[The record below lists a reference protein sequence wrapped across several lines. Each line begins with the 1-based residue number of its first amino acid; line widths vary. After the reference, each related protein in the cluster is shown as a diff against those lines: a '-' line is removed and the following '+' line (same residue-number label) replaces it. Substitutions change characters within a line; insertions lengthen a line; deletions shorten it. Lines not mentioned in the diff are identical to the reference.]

1 MPDRVDAGDLTK
13 QNPRSNVSPA
23 LPCAVSWR
31 YRDEVDTVADAAP
44 DRLTEKGRDMDLNLE
59 GAVAIVTG
67 AGRGIGLAVTRTLV
81 GEGVRVLAASR
92 SITPD
97 LEALAEPGAV
107 QVVAADLTDPAVPER
122 LIAGAASLG
131 DLSVLVNNVGG
142 VRPRTGGFEAVTDDE
157 WMETFQLDALSA
169 IRMTRAAVPAMRRLG
184 RGSVV
189 TVASVNARLPDPAVI
204 DYSAAKAAL
213 VSFSKSL
220 SKEIGGDGIRV
231 NTVSPGPVATDLWLG
246 DGGVA
251 ATLSSASGAE
261 RERVVA
267 GAEASMV
274 TGRFTRPEEVA
285 ALVAFLASDLVAGN
299 ITGADFVID
308 GGLTAEL

>member
-1 MPDRVDAGDLTK
+1 MDLG
-13 QNPRSNVSPA
+13 
-23 LPCAVSWR
+23 LGG
-31 YRDEVDTVADAAP
+31 TVA
-44 DRLTEKGRDMDLNLE
+44 L
-59 GAVAIVTG
+59 VTG

-81 GEGVRVLAASR
+81 AEGARVLAASR
-92 SITPD
+92 TVTPE
-97 LEALAEPGAV
+97 LAALAAAGT
-107 QVVAADLTDPAVPER
+107 VVAVPADLTDPSVAEDLVARAEALGR
-122 LIAGAASLG
+122 LR
-131 DLSVLVNNVGG
+131 VLVNNVGG
-142 VRPRTGGFEAVTDDE
+142 VHPRTGGFASVTDEE
-157 WMETFQLDALSA
+157 WTGTFQLDALTA
-169 IRMTRAAVPAMRRLG
+169 IRMTRAALPVMRTAG
-184 RGSVV
+184 GGAVV

-220 SKEIGGDGIRV
+220 SKEVGRDGIRV

-251 ATLSSASGAE
+251 ATVSAAAGAA
-261 RERVVA
+261 REQIVA

-274 TGRFTRPEEVA
+274 TGRFTRPDEVA

-299 ITGADFVID
+299 TTGADVVID

>member
-1 MPDRVDAGDLTK
+1 
-13 QNPRSNVSPA
+13 
-23 LPCAVSWR
+23 
-31 YRDEVDTVADAAP
+31 
-44 DRLTEKGRDMDLNLE
+44 MDLGLE
-59 GAVAIVTG
+59 GTVAIVTG

-81 GEGVRVLAASR
+81 AEGARVLAASR

-97 LEALAEPGAV
+97 LAALAEAGGVTAI
-107 QVVAADLTDPAVPER
+107 AADLTDPSVADELVAR
-122 LIAGAASLG
+122 AG
-131 DLSVLVNNVGG
+131 DLGPVGILVNNVGG
-142 VRPRTGGFEAVTDDE
+142 VRPRTGGFAAVSDDE
-157 WMETFQLDALSA
+157 WMGTFQLDALTA
-169 IRMTRAAVPAMRRLG
+169 IRMTRAALPVMRDAR

-213 VSFSKSL
+213 VNFSKSL
-220 SKEIGGDGIRV
+220 SKEVGADGIRV

-251 ATLSSASGAE
+251 ATVSAAAGAE
-261 RERVVA
+261 RAQIVA

-274 TGRFTRPEEVA
+274 TGRFTKPEEVA
-285 ALVAFLASDLVAGN
+285 ALVVFLASDLVAGN

>member
-1 MPDRVDAGDLTK
+1 
-13 QNPRSNVSPA
+13 
-23 LPCAVSWR
+23 
-31 YRDEVDTVADAAP
+31 
-44 DRLTEKGRDMDLNLE
+44 MDLGLD
-59 GAVAIVTG
+59 GAVALVTG

-81 GEGVRVLAASR
+81 AEGARVLAASR
-92 SITPD
+92 TVTPE
-97 LEALAEPGAV
+97 LGALAEGGAV
-107 QVVAADLTDPAVPER
+107 VAVAADLTDPAVAEDLVAR
-122 LIAGAASLG
+122 AEALG
-131 DLSVLVNNVGG
+131 VLRVLVNNVGG
-142 VRPRTGGFEAVTDDE
+142 VHPRTGGFVSVTDEE
-157 WMETFQLDALSA
+157 WTGTFQLDALTA
-169 IRMTRAAVPAMRRLG
+169 IRMTRAALPVMRTAG
-184 RGSVV
+184 GGAVV

-220 SKEIGGDGIRV
+220 SKEVGRDGIRV

-251 ATLSSASGAE
+251 ATVSAAAGAA
-261 RERVVA
+261 REQIVA

-274 TGRFTRPEEVA
+274 TGRFTRPDEVA

-299 ITGADFVID
+299 ITGADVVID

>member
-1 MPDRVDAGDLTK
+1 MSPT
-13 QNPRSNVSPA
+13 PFSNG
-23 LPCAVSWR
+23 LR
-31 YRDEVDTVADAAP
+31 
-44 DRLTEKGRDMDLNLE
+44 GRDSDVELGLD

-81 GEGVRVLAASR
+81 AEGVRVLAASR
-92 SITPD
+92 SITPA
-97 LEALAEPGAV
+97 LESIAETGAAIA
-107 QVVAADLTDPAVPER
+107 VAADLTDAGVPAQLVSQ
-122 LIAGAASLG
+122 AADLG
-131 DLSVLVNNVGG
+131 ELTILVNNVGG
-142 VRPRTGGFEAVTDDE
+142 VRPRTGGFESVTDHE
-157 WMETFQLDALSA
+157 WMGTFQLDALSA
-169 IRMTRAAVPAMRRLG
+169 IRMTRAALPGMRKLG

-213 VSFSKSL
+213 VNFSKSL
-220 SKEIGGDGIRV
+220 SKEVGRDGIRV
-231 NTVSPGPVATDLWLG
+231 NAVSPGPVATDLWLG

-251 ATLSSASGAE
+251 ATISDAAGAG
-261 RERVVA
+261 REQIVA

-274 TGRFTRPEEVA
+274 TGRFTKPEEVA

-299 ITGADFVID
+299 VTGADFVID

>member
-1 MPDRVDAGDLTK
+1 
-13 QNPRSNVSPA
+13 
-23 LPCAVSWR
+23 
-31 YRDEVDTVADAAP
+31 
-44 DRLTEKGRDMDLNLE
+44 MDLNLE

-81 GEGVRVLAASR
+81 AEGARVLAASR
-92 SITPD
+92 TITPD
-97 LEALAEPGAV
+97 LAALAEQGAV
-107 QVVAADLTDPAVPER
+107 EVVAADLTDPAVPES
-122 LIAGAASLG
+122 LIAGAAPLG

-142 VRPRTGGFEAVTDDE
+142 VRPRTGGFEAVTDEE
-157 WMETFQLDALSA
+157 WMGTFQLDALSA
-169 IRMTRAAVPAMRRLG
+169 IRMTRAALPAMRRAG
-184 RGSVV
+184 GGSVV

-213 VSFSKSL
+213 VNFSKSL
-220 SKEIGGDGIRV
+220 SKEVGRDRIRV

-251 ATLSSASGAE
+251 ATLSSANGAE

-267 GAEASMV
+267 GAEASMI
-274 TGRFTRPEEVA
+274 TGRFTKPEEVA

-299 ITGADFVID
+299 ITGADFIID

>member
-1 MPDRVDAGDLTK
+1 MSRTPFWSGSRRRGSDVDLGL
-13 QNPRSNVSPA
+13 R
-23 LPCAVSWR
+23 
-31 YRDEVDTVADAAP
+31 
-44 DRLTEKGRDMDLNLE
+44 

-81 GEGVRVLAASR
+81 AEGARVLAASR
-92 SITPD
+92 TITPA
-97 LEALAEPGAV
+97 LEEIAASGAV
-107 QVVAADLTDPAVPER
+107 IPVAADLTDPDVPGELVVRAGRLGAVT
-122 LIAGAASLG
+122 
-131 DLSVLVNNVGG
+131 VLVNNVGG
-142 VRPRTGGFEAVTDDE
+142 VRPRTGGFESVGDEE
-157 WMETFQLDALSA
+157 WMGTFQLDALSA
-169 IRMTRAAVPAMRRLG
+169 IRMTRAVLPGMRTLG

-213 VSFSKSL
+213 VNFSKAL
-220 SKEIGGDGIRV
+220 SKEVGRDGVRV
-231 NTVSPGPVATDLWLG
+231 NAVSPGPVATDLWLG

-251 ATLSSASGAE
+251 ATISDAAGAN
-261 RERVVA
+261 RAQIVA

-274 TGRFTRPEEVA
+274 TGRFTKPDEVA

-299 ITGADFVID
+299 VTGADFVID

>member
-1 MPDRVDAGDLTK
+1 
-13 QNPRSNVSPA
+13 
-23 LPCAVSWR
+23 
-31 YRDEVDTVADAAP
+31 
-44 DRLTEKGRDMDLNLE
+44 MDLNLE

-97 LEALAEPGAV
+97 LAALAEKGRV
-107 QVVAADLTDPAVPER
+107 EVVAADLTDPAVPES
-122 LIAGAASLG
+122 LIVGAASLG

-142 VRPRTGGFEAVTDDE
+142 VRPRTGGFEAVTDEE
-157 WMETFQLDALSA
+157 WMGTFQLDALSA
-169 IRMTRAAVPAMRRLG
+169 IRMTRATLPAMRRGG

-213 VSFSKSL
+213 VNFSKSL
-220 SKEIGGDGIRV
+220 SKEVGRDGIRV

-274 TGRFTRPEEVA
+274 TGRFTKPEEVA